1 MNTSD
6 RIKRLPLHTQVAEIL
21 RGQIVRGELLPSERL
36 NEVALC
42 ETLGISRTPLREA
55 MKILESEGLV
65 TIRPHKGAVVSEIS
79 LRDIEEIFDLLAPL
93 EALATRFAV
102 DRMSDDEHAA
112 MIALHDQMIAC
123 YKANDREGCFQNDYE
138 FHSQMIS
145 LSRHAVLQSTYTA
158 LTNRSQRGRYL
169 APRFSQKLLDKAMAA
184 HEVLIE
190 AVKARDKAAA
200 SNIMLDHVARTGES
214 VLETIRQSKM
224 AT

>member
-6 RIKRLPLHTQVAEIL
+6 RIQRLPLHTQVAEIL
-21 RGQIVRGELLPSERL
+21 RGQIVRGELLPAERL

-79 LRDIEEIFDLLAPL
+79 LQDIEEIFDLLAPL
-93 EALATRFAV
+93 EALATRFAME
-102 DRMSDDEHAA
+102 RMSDNERREIID
-112 MIALHDQMIAC
+112 LHDRMIAC
-123 YKANDREGCFQNDYE
+123 YKANDREGCFQNDYR

-145 LSRHAVLQSTYTA
+145 LSRHEVLQSTYTA

-169 APRFSQKLLDKAMAA
+169 APRFSQALLDSAMAA
-184 HEVLIE
+184 HELLIH
-190 AVKARDKAAA
+190 AVKAEDCATA

-214 VLETIRQSKM
+214 VLETIRQSKT
-224 AT
+224 AP